1 MMRRLPSGPASCRP
15 VPRAGGGGGG
25 GGVTDVDARPSGCA
39 DRQARGARQW
49 HRGPL
54 GGAHGMD
61 PAGRISMR
69 LTKRSA
75 GGSWQAA
82 AGIWRACAHDRR
94 PRLNRASWHHAA
106 ILSFSAAAG
115 CGLCGLNGGRIL
127 VLRLAHRVGGTLL
140 QPAAVRA
147 PGGVLCLGQACARVD
162 PAAICGSRAAPRTP
176 RRPDCAAWQTSCRPG
191 AADHALPRS
200 PLPACTTRHAVI
212 TELPCREPACDER
225 RPAAPACA
233 ADAANSGALPHAAW
247 PVVAARPCRPPPARP
262 PAYSAR
268 TPTRMRLAGFR
279 AACLAAPF
287 HARASLARANVHAVA
302 FMPFF
307 AGRCGWRS
315 APCRLL

>member
-1 MMRRLPSGPASCRP
+1 MRMPGRP
-15 VPRAGGGGGG
+15 
-25 GGVTDVDARPSGCA
+25 DARGRH
-39 DRQARGARQW
+39 DRGARQW
-49 HRGPL
+49 HRGPP

-61 PAGRISMR
+61 PAGRTSMR
-69 LTKRSA
+69 RTRCSA

-82 AGIWRACAHDRR
+82 AGIRRARAHERR
-94 PRLNRASWHHAA
+94 PRLNRAGLHHAA

-127 VLRLAHRVGGTLL
+127 ALRLAHRIGGTRL
-140 QPAAVRA
+140 QPAAVWA
-147 PGGVLCLGQACARVD
+147 PWGRPLPWPGVRPRWSCSQQWQPC
-162 PAAICGSRAAPRTP
+162 RAAHGSPSALHRVA
-176 RRPDCAAWQTSCRPG
+176 DGFRPG
-191 AADHALPRS
+191 AADHATPRS

-212 TELPCREPACDER
+212 TELSCREPACDKR

-233 ADAANSGALPHAAW
+233 ADANSGALPHAAR
-247 PVVAARPCRPPPARP
+247 PVVAARPCRRPARP

-279 AACLAAPF
+279 AACLVAPF
-287 HARASLARANVHAVA
+287 RARASLARANVHAVV